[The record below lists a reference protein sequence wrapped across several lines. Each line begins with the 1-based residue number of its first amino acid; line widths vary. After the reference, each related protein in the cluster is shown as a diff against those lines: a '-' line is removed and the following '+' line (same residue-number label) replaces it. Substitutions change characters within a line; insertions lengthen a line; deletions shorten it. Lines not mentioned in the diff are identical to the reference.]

1 MDLESFSTKWF
12 ALYYSVLAICL
23 MGTGAYITLK
33 KDRIADYLIDKA
45 DQEKPPAL
53 FIRIL
58 KYLFLFTLPGLV
70 LSFTPF
76 SWIELLFTIWS
87 LLVVYIAALQLVRW
101 EQSRT
106 LIKANQQLPN
116 IIKRSGAIMVA
127 VGSTIF
133 LLAYLVITRHPMS

>member
-12 ALYYSVLAICL
+12 ALYYSMLAICL
-23 MGTGAYITLK
+23 IGAGAYITLNK
-33 KDRIADYLIDKA
+33 NEIANYLLEKA
-45 DQEKPPAL
+45 NRDKPPAL
-53 FIRIL
+53 FIKIL

-87 LLVVYIAALQLVRW
+87 LLVVYIAGLQLVRW

-127 VGSTIF
+127 VGLAIF
-133 LLAYLVITRHPMS
+133 LLSYLVITQHPV